1 MTEDFK
7 LMVRALSLRNE
18 KIFEDL
24 IAFGEIQ
31 TLIIQMKL
39 GQHSR
44 IIIHIGIDEL
54 TVLLLYCTSK
64 ITDFIQLTE
73 LSKGESTANYRL
85 KVTLVLPHITIPLT
99 ASEPVEDG
107 QIKGVQL
114 WFSKLTVSN
123 LNNA

>member
-1 MTEDFK
+1 
-7 LMVRALSLRNE
+7 MVRALSLRNE
-18 KIFEDL
+18 KIVEDL

-64 ITDFIQLTE
+64 VTDFIQLTE

>member
-18 KIFEDL
+18 KIVVDL

-31 TLIIQMKL
+31 TLIIQMEL